1 MLGALANSF
10 KIGELRNRILFTLG
24 LITVYRLG
32 IFIPT
37 PGVDQMALY
46 EWFEGMRGTMVGFLD
61 LFTGGAF
68 SNFSI
73 FALGIMPYVS
83 ASIILQLLTMVV
95 PYLEKLSKEG
105 EAGRRK
111 ITRYTRYLTV
121 GISIIQALGLSF
133 WIQGE
138 GTKEGGVP
146 IVPQE
151 LKGPGFVLMAV
162 LTMTTGTVFIMW
174 LGEQISERGIGN
186 GISLIIFAGI
196 VNELFPVTMKVFL
209 EIKMGQLGI
218 LSFLAILL
226 VMLLATVGVVVMLQG
241 HRRVPIQHAKRV
253 VGRKVYGGSSTHIP
267 MQINPAGVIP
277 VIFAQALLSF
287 PATMAQFMGTNI
299 PFFEKIVDEFI
310 RGGMIYSLIYAAL
323 IIYFTF
329 FYTAVVFKPDDVA
342 ENLRKYGGFV
352 PGIRPGRSTAEYIER
367 ILGRITLVGAIFLVV
382 VSLLPNL
389 LINWFNVPF
398 YFGGTALLIVVGVGL
413 DTIKQVESHLLMRH
427 YEGFIKGKR
436 IKGRRG

>member
-138 GTKEGGVP
+138 GTRGGAP

-151 LKGPGFVLMAV
+151 LKGPGFILMAV

-196 VNELFPVTMKVFL
+196 VNELFPVMMKVFL
-209 EIKMGQLGI
+209 ELKMGQLGI
-218 LSFLAILL
+218 LSLLAVLL

-241 HRRVPIQHAKRV
+241 HRRVPIQHAKRM

-287 PATMAQFMGTNI
+287 PATMAQFMGTDI

-413 DTIKQVESHLLMRH
+413 DTIKQIESHLLMRH

>member
-1 MLGALANSF
+1 MLGSLFNPF
-10 KIGELRNRILFTLG
+10 KIEELRSRILFTIG
-24 LITVYRLG
+24 LIAVYRVG

-37 PGVDQMALY
+37 PGVDQAALY
-46 EWFEGMRGTMVGFLD
+46 KWFEGMRGTMVGFLD

-83 ASIILQLLTMVV
+83 ASIILQLLTMVI

-105 EAGRRK
+105 EAGRHK
-111 ITRYTRYLTV
+111 MTRYTRYLTI
-121 GISIIQALGLSF
+121 GISAIQALGLSL
-133 WIQGE
+133 WIQGQM
-138 GTKEGGVP
+138 TKGGEC
-146 IVPQE
+146 IVPE
-151 LKGPGFVLMAV
+151 GIRGIGFISMAV
-162 LTMTTGTVFIMW
+162 LTMTTGTTFIMW

-186 GISLIIFAGI
+186 GISIIIFAGI
-196 VNELFPVTMKVFL
+196 VDQLFPSIIKVFL
-209 EIKMGQLGI
+209 ELKMGQLGI
-218 LSFLAILL
+218 LSFLVVLM

-241 HRRVPIQHAKRV
+241 HRRLPIQHAKRV
-253 VGRKVYGGSSTHIP
+253 VGRRVYGGSSTHIP
-267 MQINPAGVIP
+267 MQINAAGVIP

-287 PATMAQFMGTNI
+287 PATMAQFMGGKLPLLKGVAN
-299 PFFEKIVDEFI
+299 EFI
-310 RGGMIYSLIYAAL
+310 RGGIIYSILYAGL

-329 FYTAVVFKPDDVA
+329 FYTAIVFKPDDVA

-352 PGIRPGRSTAEYIER
+352 PGIRPGRATAEYIEK
-367 ILGRITLVGAIFLVV
+367 ILARITFVGALFLVV

-413 DTIKQVESHLLMRH
+413 DTIRQIESHLLMRH

-436 IKGRRG
+436 VKGRRG